1 MTDIFLFSP
10 IHEFENLL
18 SSDNSDLC
26 RGRGG
31 VMHIQ
36 ENHGSNI
43 NMIPLTQIHLSQ
55 DVKCG
60 KLGL

>member
-1 MTDIFLFSP
+1 MT
-10 IHEFENLL
+10 EFENLL
-18 SSDNSDLC
+18 SSDSDIC

-43 NMIPLTQIHLSQ
+43 NMIPSDPDTF
-55 DVKCG
+55 KPRC
-60 KLGL
+60 KAW

>member
-1 MTDIFLFSP
+1 MT
-10 IHEFENLL
+10 EFENLL
-18 SSDNSDLC
+18 SSDSDIC

-55 DVKCG
+55 DVKRG